1 LGYVTVTPLPAGT
14 LFTETQSEL
23 DVSWVTYSVIV
34 TINGTDFPVNFTAGD
49 TQAAVIEKVPVG
61 ASLSASATIGV
72 SAGGASLG
80 YSSLVAAT
88 ALPIS
93 IQPGENSITM
103 WVQYP
108 LECTMSSDAAGYG
121 AAITGTAP
129 AYYTNAG
136 PTALSGVS
144 AAATYEDTSTT
155 PATTMYFAGWSLTDG
170 GTPVISS
177 SIPTGSYKGKL
188 TLYAT
193 YSSCAVSINPG
204 ESWGANT
211 PIIAEGDHLAL
222 TPVPAGFPSTP
233 TYTWSIES
241 PAADAPVTVSSSG
254 VVSPVEGASGNATIK
269 VTATCGAMTAT
280 ATQSVTVAAL
290 SLDCNS
296 TEVLTLDSADKTITA
311 SIAGYTGTDIEYTW
325 SIPATTAVALMPGA
339 SGPSRMF
346 HPFAGG
352 KDTVSVSARITGVN
366 KTLPVKTVD
375 IYVLDLALSGGTA
388 LNAPTVPGGNYSLT
402 MATTDTAG
410 KGVTASLNGLSGV
423 SGVTYT
429 WTAGSSAAD
438 KIEFTG
444 SSTDA
449 SRTVKPKNAG
459 TAAFTVTASLGGV
472 STSATVDVS
481 VAGIVF
487 TLFPKSYVM
496 GSSVAN
502 GTMLKAEIQGYS
514 GTVTWG
520 SWSSGTPA
528 VATVGGG
535 TDGATLTWTNMTAV
549 AGGKTEIS
557 LTATV
562 GGTTLTAKKEIYVLE
577 LELTSSATS
586 GFSAPTASTDGS
598 LLLTT
603 ADTTGATVSAT
614 LKGLPAAEVDYSW
627 TPTSSTTVT
636 ATGTST
642 KNLTV
647 TPKTDN
653 TTGSQT
659 FTVTATYDGES
670 TTRSV
675 TVTVAGLTLTG
686 GDSPHVFNSAPDAPA
701 GANDITLTL
710 GANGVNIG
718 DLSGV
723 TYTSSNTL
731 VAANPPTGADGC
743 TVTALKGGK
752 TTITVTA
759 TAGGKTLTATKDI
772 TVINLVVKDGDGNVV
787 PATGNSLADGPV
799 DLTAALEGITTGVT
813 YAWTC
818 TPATGAAVSI
828 TSTSG
833 ASTTVSGT
841 SGSADI
847 KATATYGGTNYE
859 KTMAFSAGITLAE
872 LQTLLDN
879 LDASTTSVA
888 SPYVLPPVVVNDASD
903 LSSLKTMLAALNS
916 SGKYVDLSATRL
928 PDSIT
933 SLSSAFYYCKTMV
946 KPPKLPNNV
955 TDMSYC
961 FKDCTG
967 LTDLSGLTIPDSVT
981 NMTSC
986 FSGCTGLTN
995 LSGLTIPD
1003 SVTSMSMCFSSC
1015 SNLTTAPVIPA
1026 GVTNLFNCFGGCTK
1040 LSGTVIVKANI
1051 TTAANWSLAF
1061 NNVPAA
1067 NGVVVKVGYPEV
1079 EESLSSNIAG
1089 VGHITVQL
1097 DPSILDP

>member
-1 LGYVTVTPLPAGT
+1 
-14 LFTETQSEL
+14 
-23 DVSWVTYSVIV
+23 
-34 TINGTDFPVNFTAGD
+34 
-49 TQAAVIEKVPVG
+49 
-61 ASLSASATIGV
+61 
-72 SAGGASLG
+72 
-80 YSSLVAAT
+80 
-88 ALPIS
+88 
-93 IQPGENSITM
+93 M
-103 WVQYP
+103 
-108 LECTMSSDAAGYG
+108 
-121 AAITGTAP
+121 
-129 AYYTNAG
+129 
-136 PTALSGVS
+136 
-144 AAATYEDTSTT
+144 
-155 PATTMYFAGWSLTDG
+155 
-170 GTPVISS
+170 
-177 SIPTGSYKGKL
+177 
-188 TLYAT
+188 
-193 YSSCAVSINPG
+193 
-204 ESWGANT
+204 
-211 PIIAEGDHLAL
+211 
-222 TPVPAGFPSTP
+222 
-233 TYTWSIES
+233 
-241 PAADAPVTVSSSG
+241 
-254 VVSPVEGASGNATIK
+254 
-269 VTATCGAMTAT
+269 
-280 ATQSVTVAAL
+280 
-290 SLDCNS
+290 
-296 TEVLTLDSADKTITA
+296 LTLDSADKTITA

-670 TTRSV
+670 TTKSV

-701 GANDITLTL
+701 TANDITLTL

-772 TVINLVVKDGDGNVV
+772 TIINLVVKDGDGNVV
-787 PATGNSLADGPV
+787 PATGNSITFGNTASLTAEFEGLTGGTFAWTASPTGIVSLTPADEACTTVGTVAAGTTTISLTASYGTTNSSRTMGFDVGIDVAGLSEYLQSLYDAGPLDADGY
-799 DLTAALEGITTGVT
+799 LGSKTAPI
-813 YAWTC
+813 
-818 TPATGAAVSI
+818 
-828 TSTSG
+828 
-833 ASTTVSGT
+833 
-841 SGSADI
+841 
-847 KATATYGGTNYE
+847 
-859 KTMAFSAGITLAE
+859 
-872 LQTLLDN
+872 
-879 LDASTTSVA
+879 
-888 SPYVLPPVVVNDASD
+888 VLPPIITTASNWRQIKTA
-903 LSSLKTMLAALNS
+903 LTSSPGNNI
-916 SGKYVDLSATRL
+916 YVDLSATSL
-928 PDSIT
+928 PDGLTSIYNGFENCRKLVVPPEIPSSVTEMSGTFSGCT
-933 SLSSAFYYCKTMV
+933 SLTTVPEIPSG
-946 KPPKLPNNV
+946 V
-955 TDMSYC
+955 TTLVTC
-961 FKDCTG
+961 FKGCTSLTTVPDLSACSNLKWLQSTFEGCTG
-967 LTDLSGLTIPDSVT
+967 LTDVSGLNIPSNVT
-981 NMTSC
+981 TLEKCFKNCTSLTDASTLNIPRNAAAKMDSC
-986 FSGCTGLTN
+986 FSGCTSLTQGPN
-995 LSGLTIPD
+995 LVYAKSLFF
-1003 SVTSMSMCFSSC
+1003 CFSGCTS
-1015 SNLTTAPVIPA
+1015 LTKAPVIPGNVNTMQGCFA
-1026 GVTNLFNCFGGCTK
+1026 NCTELGGTITINTTLCTTSDKWKNCFQNCDADKINAIVVPDTPTSTA
-1040 LSGTVIVKANI
+1040 LRNATGTSDALKAKIV
-1051 TTAANWSLAF
+1051 
-1061 NNVPAA
+1061 P
-1067 NGVVVKVGYPEV
+1067 
-1079 EESLSSNIAG
+1079 
-1089 VGHITVQL
+1089 
-1097 DPSILDP
+1097 